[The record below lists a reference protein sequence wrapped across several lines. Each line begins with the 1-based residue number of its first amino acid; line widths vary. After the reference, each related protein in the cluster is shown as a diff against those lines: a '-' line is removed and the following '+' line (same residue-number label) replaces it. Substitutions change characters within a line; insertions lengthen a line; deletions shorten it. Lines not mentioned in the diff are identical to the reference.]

1 MAKRSQQLAR
11 ILKVQTGLRKDA
23 EARLAALNVRRDA
36 LRAVESAILETLAS
50 DDPLRRALAPLA
62 GDRLRWVDRDLK
74 DLEVQRRAAEAHW
87 RGFAQRSLVAERL
100 RKAADL
106 GEQREAERKGL
117 EDLLADVESR
127 RTSLP

>member
-1 MAKRSQQLAR
+1 MAKRSRQIGR
-11 ILKVQTGLRKDA
+11 ILNVQTGLRKDA
-23 EARLAALNVRRDA
+23 EARLGALNARRDA
-36 LRAVESAILETLAS
+36 LRAVESAILATLAS
-50 DDPLRRALAPLA
+50 DDPVQRAMAPLA

-74 DLEVQRRAAEAHW
+74 DLEVQRRVAEAHW
-87 RGFAQRSLVAERL
+87 RGLAQRSLVAERL
-100 RKAADL
+100 RKAAEL

>member
-1 MAKRSQQLAR
+1 MAKRSRQIGR
-11 ILKVQTGLRKDA
+11 ILNVQTGLRKDA
-23 EARLAALNVRRDA
+23 EARFGALNARRDA
-36 LRAVESAILETLAS
+36 LRAVESAILAALAS
-50 DDPLRRALAPLA
+50 DDPVQRALAPLA

-74 DLEVQRRAAEAHW
+74 DLEVQRRVAEAHW
-87 RGFAQRSLVAERL
+87 RGLAQRSLVAERL
-100 RKAADL
+100 RKAAEL

>member
-1 MAKRSQQLAR
+1 MAKRSRQIGR
-11 ILKVQTGLRKDA
+11 ILNVQTDLRKDA
-23 EARLAALNVRRDA
+23 EARLGALNARRDA
-36 LRAVESAILETLAS
+36 LRAVESAILATLAS
-50 DDPLRRALAPLA
+50 DDPVQRALAPLA

-74 DLEVQRRAAEAHW
+74 DLEVQRRVAEAHW
-87 RGFAQRSLVAERL
+87 RGLAQRSLVAERL
-100 RKAADL
+100 RKAAEL

>member
-1 MAKRSQQLAR
+1 MKQRSKQLGR
-11 ILKVQTGLRKDA
+11 ILKVQRDMRKES
-23 EARLAALNVRRDA
+23 EARLAVLNARRDE
-36 LRAVESAILETLAS
+36 LLSVEASILETLAS

-74 DLEVQRRAAEAHW
+74 DLEVQRLAAETRW

-100 RKAADL
+100 SKAAEL
-106 GEQREAERKGL
+106 SEQRESERKGL
-117 EDLLADVESR
+117 EDLMADVESR

>member
-1 MAKRSQQLAR
+1 MAKRSRQIGR
-11 ILKVQTGLRKDA
+11 ILNVQTGLRKDA
-23 EARLAALNVRRDA
+23 EARLGALNARRDA
-36 LRAVESAILETLAS
+36 LRAVESAILATLAS
-50 DDPLRRALAPLA
+50 DDPVQRALAPLA

-74 DLEVQRRAAEAHW
+74 DLEAQRRVAEAHW
-87 RGFAQRSLVAERL
+87 RGLAQRSLVAERL
-100 RKAADL
+100 RKAAEL

>member
-1 MAKRSQQLAR
+1 MVKRSRQIRR
-11 ILKVQTGLRKDA
+11 ILNVQTGLRKDA
-23 EARLAALNVRRDA
+23 EARLGALNARRDA
-36 LRAVESAILETLAS
+36 LRAVESAILATLAS
-50 DDPLRRALAPLA
+50 DDPVQRALAPLA

-74 DLEVQRRAAEAHW
+74 DLEAQRRVAEAHW
-87 RGFAQRSLVAERL
+87 RGLAQRSLVAERL
-100 RKAADL
+100 RKAAEL

>member
-1 MAKRSQQLAR
+1 MPPRSQQQAR
-11 ILKVQTGLRKDA
+11 ILKVQAGLRKEA
-23 EARLAALNVRRDA
+23 EARLAALNARRDE
-36 LRAVESAILETLAS
+36 LRAVEASILETLAS

-74 DLEVQRRAAEAHW
+74 DVEVERVAAEARW

-100 RKAADL
+100 RKAAAL
-106 GEQREAERKGL
+106 EEQREAERKGL

>member
-1 MAKRSQQLAR
+1 MKQRSKQLGR
-11 ILKVQTGLRKDA
+11 ILKVQRDMRKES
-23 EARLAALNVRRDA
+23 EARLAVLNARRDE
-36 LRAVESAILETLAS
+36 LLSVEASILETLAS

-74 DLEVQRRAAEAHW
+74 DLEVQRLAAETRW

-100 RKAADL
+100 SKSAELA
-106 GEQREAERKGL
+106 EQRESERKGL
-117 EDLLADVESR
+117 EDLMADVESR

>member
-1 MAKRSQQLAR
+1 MAHRSRQLAR

-23 EARLAALNVRRDA
+23 EVRLGALNARRDA

-62 GDRLRWVDRDLK
+62 GDRLRWVDRDLR
-74 DLEVQRRAAEAHW
+74 DIELQRQAVEAHW
-87 RGFAQRSLVAERL
+87 RGFAQRCLVAERL
-100 RKAADL
+100 RRAADL

>member
-1 MAKRSQQLAR
+1 MARRSQQLAR
-11 ILKVQTGLRKDA
+11 ILKIQSGLRKDA
-23 EARLAALNVRRDA
+23 EARLAALNARRDE
-36 LRAVESAILETLAS
+36 LRAVETAILETLAS

-74 DLEVQRRAAEAHW
+74 DIEVERSAAEARW

-100 RKAADL
+100 HKAADL
-106 GEQREAERKGL
+106 CEQREAERKGL
-117 EDLLADVESR
+117 EDLLADVETR

>member
-1 MAKRSQQLAR
+1 MAKRSRQIGR
-11 ILKVQTGLRKDA
+11 ILNVQTGLRKDA
-23 EARLAALNVRRDA
+23 EARLGALNARRDA
-36 LRAVESAILETLAS
+36 LRAVESAILATLAS
-50 DDPLRRALAPLA
+50 DDPVQRALAPLA

-74 DLEVQRRAAEAHW
+74 DLEVQRRVAEAHW
-87 RGFAQRSLVAERL
+87 RGLAQRSLVAERL
-100 RKAADL
+100 RKAAEL

>member
-11 ILKVQTGLRKDA
+11 ILKIQTGLRKDA
-23 EARLAALNVRRDA
+23 EARLAALNARRDA
-36 LRAVESAILETLAS
+36 LRAVQSAILETLAS

-74 DLEVQRRAAEAHW
+74 DIEVQRRAAEAHW

>member
-1 MAKRSQQLAR
+1 MAKRSRQIGR
-11 ILKVQTGLRKDA
+11 ILNVQTGLRKVA
-23 EARLAALNVRRDA
+23 EARLGALNARRDA
-36 LRAVESAILETLAS
+36 LRAVESAILATLAS
-50 DDPLRRALAPLA
+50 DDPVQRALAPLA

-74 DLEVQRRAAEAHW
+74 DLEAQRRVAEAHW
-87 RGFAQRSLVAERL
+87 RGLAQRSLVAERL
-100 RKAADL
+100 RKAAEL